1 MTVSRGEVYLVSLP
15 GQTKPRPA
23 VVLTADWL
31 SEYALD
37 VTVAPLT
44 SVARS
49 NFPTRVEV
57 SVGEG
62 DVRIRSWIKCDQLTT
77 IPKAML
83 AGRAFGKLSSKT
95 LLEVER
101 AVRLALNMT
110 SSRTVAD

>member
-1 MTVSRGEVYLVSLP
+1 VTIERGEVYLVAMP

-31 SEYALD
+31 SKYSLD
-37 VTVAPLT
+37 VTVAPIT

-57 SVGEG
+57 NVGEG
-62 DVRIRSWIKCDQLTT
+62 GLRVRSWIKCDQVTT
-77 IPKAML
+77 IPKTL
-83 AGRAFGKLSSKT
+83 LVRQAFGKLSSKK

-101 AVRLALNMT
+101 AVRLALEM
-110 SSRTVAD
+110 V

>member
-1 MTVSRGEVYLVSLP
+1 MTVRRGEVYLVSLP

-31 SEYALD
+31 SEYSLD

-57 SVGEG
+57 SMGEG
-62 DVRIRSWIKCDQLTT
+62 GLHIRSWIKCDQLTT
-77 IPKAML
+77 VPKVML
-83 AGRAFGKLSSKT
+83 ARRAFGKLSPET
-95 LLEVER
+95 LAEVER
-101 AVRLALNMT
+101 AIRLALNM
-110 SSRTVAD
+110 A